1 MYVLGNSIGCPRPI
15 GLEEQSNVASPT
27 PRDSSKL
34 FPSRRNT
41 IGKDKMGGRH
51 VLYVLHE
58 HKQCVT

>member
-1 MYVLGNSIGCPRPI
+1 MFLGNSIGCPRPI

-41 IGKDKMGGRH
+41 IGKDKREEGM
-51 VLYVLHE
+51 YYMYYMN
-58 HKQCVT
+58 TNSM